1 MGAARAGVIGII
13 APLLETLGAR
23 KGPEGAFSGSLLRN
37 KRLLKQLATL
47 KEGPL

>member
-1 MGAARAGVIGII
+1 MGAARAGVTGII
-13 APLLETLGAR
+13 APLFEILGAR
-23 KGPEGAFSGSLLRN
+23 EGPEGAFSGSLVRN